1 MSSSNHFSRG
11 AMAAVFAALVPLSA
25 AQLTTSCNPMN
36 GSQFPCPA
44 DAGLCQTSTHVTDF
58 TTGDDSNWR
67 AADGTNLKYTSDG
80 AEFTIADRYQA
91 PTIETDFYIFY
102 GRVSVAMKSS
112 PGQGIV
118 SSVTLASDV
127 LDEIDWVTRPP
138 PPPPV
143 SIEEQTTTTDAYP
156 LFIFLQE
163 FLGGNNTMVHSDYFG
178 KGNGTVSDR
187 EGDHAVATPVDAWHT
202 YTIDWTEER
211 IEWIIDDVTVR
222 TLAAADALDGANFP
236 QTPAKVRM
244 GTWAGGDPAKSY
256 WTRLWAGGDTTYSS
270 EAGMPWTM
278 TVAKV
283 SITNY
288 NPAESYSYTDGTGD
302 SGSIAKGGAAC
313 K

>member
-1 MSSSNHFSRG
+1 MSSSIHFSRG
-11 AMAAVFAALVPLSA
+11 AMTAVFATLISLST

-44 DAGLCQTSTHVTDF
+44 NTGLCQTTAHVTDY
-58 TTGDDSNWR
+58 TSGDNSNWV

-80 AEFTIADRYQA
+80 AEFTIAERYQA
-91 PTIETDFYIFY
+91 PTVETDFYIFY

-112 PGQGIV
+112 PGLGIV

-127 LDEIDWVTRPP
+127 LDEIDW
-138 PPPPV
+138 
-143 SIEEQTTTTDAYP
+143 
-156 LFIFLQE
+156 E

-187 EGDHAVATPVDAWHT
+187 EGDHDVTTPQDLWHT

-211 IEWIIDDVTVR
+211 IEWMIDGVTVR
-222 TLAAADALDGANFP
+222 TLDSAQALDGKNFP
-236 QTPAKVRM
+236 QTPMKVRM
-244 GTWAGGDPAKSY
+244 GTWAGGDPDKSY
-256 WTRLWAGGDTTYSS
+256 WTRLWAGGNTTYTA

-278 TVAKV
+278 TVANV

-288 NPAESYSYTDGTGD
+288 SPAERYEYTDTTGD
-302 SGSIAKGGAAC
+302 SSSIAKSGTAC